1 MNKCLV
7 AAAAV
12 IVAATLGACQ
22 QKTAQQMNK
31 ANAKSKLYI
40 GALSCNVSGSTGYV
54 FGSTK
59 DLDCVFLTT
68 KGTSERYTGKI
79 NKFGID
85 LGYTKAIHT
94 VWHVYTLGS
103 DRGAGALAG
112 NYGGEDS
119 TVALGDQ
126 VGGNWLYGGKDNEI
140 VLAATGE
147 QGNAGYNFAYGIAE
161 ISLAPRR

>member
-1 MNKCLV
+1 MNKYLS
-7 AAAAV
+7 AAV
-12 IVAATLGACQ
+12 LGVVVAATGACEQ
-22 QKTAQQMNK
+22 QNAQQMNK

-40 GALSCNVSGSTGYV
+40 GALSCNVSGSSGYV

-59 DLDCVFLTT
+59 DLDCVFLTS
-68 KGTSERYTGKI
+68 KGTSQRYTGKI

-85 LGYTKAIHT
+85 IGYTKAIHT

-103 DRGAGALAG
+103 DRGPGSLTG

-119 TVALGDQ
+119 TVAVGSQ
-126 VGGNWLYGGKDNEI
+126 VGGNWLYGGRDNEI

-147 QGNAGYNFAYGIAE
+147 QNNAGYNFAYGIAE
-161 ISLAPRR
+161 MSLTPRR